1 MPSKKLTAQKRDELK
16 KKKQKQQQ
24 KKSSG
29 FPSFIVL
36 FVIIIVGIVAVIFVL
51 SNLSDQEING
61 QTTSTLTAVQD
72 FYVVPNKAYFYRFE
86 VLNND
91 ISKKNSEINITK
103 IDPPFSGEAEIMDG
117 FTIKYVPDINFSGYD
132 ELQYTISDGESESSS
147 AVSIWVADENPCA
160 LIDTT
165 MGTII
170 VELFEEKVPITARN
184 FMNLAYQGYYDGTI
198 FHRVIKEFMIQ
209 GGDPTGTGMGGH
221 AAEYHEGYGDPDDP
235 ETWVIPDEFHDELK
249 HNLAGIL
256 SMANSGPNTGSSQF
270 FITVNRT
277 EWLDG
282 KHAIFGRVVMG
293 IDTVVEISEVKT
305 DSSDRPYTNV
315 IINSIIIENDFNPV

>member
-36 FVIIIVGIVAVIFVL
+36 LVIIIVGIVAVYFVL
-51 SNLSDQEING
+51 SNLSDEEING
-61 QTTSTLTAVQD
+61 QTTTLTAVQD
-72 FYVVPNKAYFYRFE
+72 FYVVPNQAYFYRLE

-91 ISKKNSEINITK
+91 ISKENSEINITN
-103 IDPPFSGEAEIMDG
+103 IDPPFAGEAEIMDG
-117 FTIKYVPDINFSGYD
+117 LTIKYVPDINFSGYD

-147 AVSIWVADENPCA
+147 SVSIWVADENPCA

-165 MGTII
+165 MGVII
-170 VELFEEKVPITARN
+170 VELFEDKVPITTRN
-184 FMNLAYQGYYDGTI
+184 FINLAYQGYFDGTI

-209 GGDPTGTGMGGH
+209 GGDPSGTGMGGH
-221 AAEYHEGYGDPDDP
+221 AAEYHEGYGNPDDP
-235 ETWVIPDEFHDELK
+235 ETWVIPDEFDDELK

-256 SMANSGPNTGSSQF
+256 SMANSGPNTGGSQF

-293 IDTVVEISEVKT
+293 IDKVVEISEVKT
-305 DSSDRPYTNV
+305 DSSDRPYTDV
-315 IINSIIIENDFNPV
+315 IINSITIENDFNPV